1 MSQVQVLQGEPL
13 SESSVERLG
22 FSFICPKPFPSPFQ
36 ASPVHQ
42 HPHFIS
48 IHITENHAIKNPS
61 HSHPYR
67 SPRPSSRHLIAIH
80 AFKPSHLQT
89 NERHKTR
96 CEHASPTSIKRMDCD
111 ATPTTRKQHHI
122 HPRPHHDVHAT
133 LTFTFVRHF
142 PWHQARFFTCFQ
154 PRNPASS
161 SGQTYCAAFLRP
173 VYTIFS
179 NKNG

>member
-22 FSFICPKPFPSPFQ
+22 FSFICPKPFPSPSQ
-36 ASPVHQ
+36 ASPAHQ

-48 IHITENHAIKNPS
+48 IHITENRAIKQSESFTSVSLTTTIQLSLN
-61 HSHPYR
+61 R
-67 SPRPSSRHLIAIH
+67 DSRLQT
-80 AFKPSHLQT
+80 FKPSNLQT
-89 NERHKTR
+89 NERHTTR

-122 HPRPHHDVHAT
+122 RPRPHHDAHAT

-142 PWHQARFFTCFQ
+142 PWHQARLFTCFQ

-161 SGQTYCAAFLRP
+161 SGQTY
-173 VYTIFS
+173 
-179 NKNG
+179 